1 MKAKAKPPTF
11 SFSTAP
17 FPAREQAA
25 AWREHFGRIVAKLDI
40 EPFPAER
47 FYGDVTFR
55 PLPGLGFMHCRSSGA
70 RFSMTKE
77 LIENDDLGF
86 SISPTGSWA
95 GAQIGRDV
103 ALDPGDATLMS
114 NGDLGSITMQRDA
127 RVRTLRVPRNAI
139 APLVSDLGA
148 LFARRIPR
156 ATPALRLLVRYLD
169 AIEEEQALT
178 IPELQHAVVT
188 HVHDLL
194 AVVLGATRD
203 AAEIAEGRGVR
214 AARLRAIKSD
224 IIASLH
230 RSDLSV
236 GELAAQHRITPRYV
250 QALFESEGTT
260 FSQFVLAQRLVRT
273 FRALSDRRFADRRI
287 AAIAFDA
294 GFGDLSYFNRAF
306 RRYFG
311 AAPSDVRAESLR
323 RDGT

>member
-1 MKAKAKPPTF
+1 
-11 SFSTAP
+11 
-17 FPAREQAA
+17 
-25 AWREHFGRIVAKLDI
+25 
-40 EPFPAER
+40 
-47 FYGDVTFR
+47 
-55 PLPGLGFMHCRSSGA
+55 
-70 RFSMTKE
+70 
-77 LIENDDLGF
+77 
-86 SISPTGSWA
+86 
-95 GAQIGRDV
+95 
-103 ALDPGDATLMS
+103 
-114 NGDLGSITMQRDA
+114 MQRDA

-139 APLVSDLGA
+139 APLVPDLGA